1 MKNKVKYLS
10 ILIAVV
16 LFILALT
23 ACSSDKDS
31 GNTSSSSEVNDAAT
45 DNVSSV
51 EVSSE
56 VSSEMTSSKSASSED
71 TISSDV
77 TSKEVSSQPTSSVPS
92 KTQSS
97 VKDKP
102 KATSSKPANSKPTSS
117 NPVQEP
123 SSSESPNFG
132 ERMDEAEVDRIIAEG
147 IEYANSKGMTWK
159 DDYTIEGS
167 GYYNPAFSGAGAEIF
182 KRDLFYNIDQLYY
195 LATSSERYVPGNYVY
210 YKIVKGEF
218 EEPGYWYGF
227 VLY

>member
-1 MKNKVKYLS
+1 MKSKVKYLLVMFA
-10 ILIAVV
+10 IV
-16 LFILALT
+16 LSAIVCV
-23 ACSSDKDS
+23 ACSSDMDT
-31 GNTSSSSEVNDAAT
+31 GNTSSSSEVKDAAT
-45 DNVSSV
+45 ENVSSTKV
-51 EVSSE
+51 ASE
-56 VSSEMTSSKSASSED
+56 VSSETVSSKPASSED

-77 TSKEVSSQPTSSVPS
+77 TSKEVSSQPTSSIPN

-102 KATSSKPANSKPTSS
+102 KATSSKSTNSKPTSS
-117 NPVQEP
+117 KPVKEP
-123 SSSESPNFG
+123 ASSESPNFG

-147 IEYANSKGMTWK
+147 IEYAESKGMTWYE
-159 DDYTIEGS
+159 DFSIEGS

-182 KRDLFYNIDQLYY
+182 KRDLFYHIDQLYDIIVNDPY
-195 LATSSERYVPGNYVY
+195 YYEGGGIA